1 MDTRGGERDSADSSS
16 TREYRLQKRRRPC
29 DRCRDRKLRCP
40 LEGEP
45 PCRRCAQSQ
54 APCTFNGRPRRR
66 QPKRLSAGISETSA
80 ALEDGYNAGDAPETR
95 GNTDP
100 PSGDLL
106 QPSSSGSFH
115 ASTTSRPNTSLSL
128 GEYDILPPPTQ
139 FSQTLD
145 NIKDHTAVLLGGSSE
160 SDPWLLR
167 HCRFDEYGLRSLYD
181 FQLRHVGG
189 VPTTEK
195 IPVHF
200 LVTADALTEAAVAET
215 RVAHTSEL
223 RDQLN
228 QLIPTAWGVRL
239 VRL

>member
-1 MDTRGGERDSADSSS
+1 MATRSERDSGDSGPN
-16 TREYRLQKRRRPC
+16 RAYRLQKRRRPC

-40 LEGEP
+40 SQGEP
-45 PCRRCAQSQ
+45 PCLRCVQSQ
-54 APCTFNGRPRRR
+54 TPCTFNDRPRRR
-66 QPKRLSAGISETSA
+66 QPKRNSTAVNDTTASLDDDYDI
-80 ALEDGYNAGDAPETR
+80 GDSSVAHD
-95 GNTDP
+95 NTNP
-100 PSGDLL
+100 PSVDVPQTGGSF
-106 QPSSSGSFH
+106 QPS
-115 ASTTSRPNTSLSL
+115 ATSHENPPSHLTDFDHIN
-128 GEYDILPPPTQ
+128 LPPMTQ

-167 HCRFDEYGLRSLYD
+167 HCRFDEDGLRSLFD
-181 FQLRHVGG
+181 VQFRHVGG

-200 LVTADALTEAAVAET
+200 LVTPDALTEPALAET

-223 RDQLN
+223 RARLD
-228 QLIPTAWGVRL
+228 QLIPATWGVRL